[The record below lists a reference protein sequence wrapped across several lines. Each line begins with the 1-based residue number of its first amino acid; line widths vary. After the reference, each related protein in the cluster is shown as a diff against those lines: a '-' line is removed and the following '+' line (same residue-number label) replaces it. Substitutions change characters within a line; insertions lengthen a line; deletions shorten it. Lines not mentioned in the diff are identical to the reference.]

1 MLAAVPSAPTSLIE
15 RVPLFAGL
23 DGRELKAIAASLK
36 DRVFEAGSVV
46 VQEGASGL
54 GFFVIES
61 GSAKVSVSGHEVRTI
76 GPGDH
81 FGEIA
86 LIADRPRTATITAE
100 TDVACFGMTVWDFR
114 ALVESNGTIAWKL
127 LQTLA
132 RQLAEAE
139 QRAG

>member
-1 MLAAVPSAPTSLIE
+1 MLRRVANAPVELIE
-15 RVPLFAGL
+15 RIPLFAGL
-23 DGRELKAIAASLK
+23 DNRELKAVAGSMK
-36 DRVFEAGSVV
+36 DRVFAAGSTVV
-46 VQEGASGL
+46 EEGQGGV

-61 GSAKVSVSGHEVRTI
+61 GTAKVSVGGAEVRTL

-86 LIADRPRTATITAE
+86 LIADTPRTATITAE
-100 TDVACFGMTVWDFR
+100 TELVCFGMTVWDFHGV
-114 ALVESNGTIAWKL
+114 VESNSSIAWKL

-139 QRAG
+139 HRSS